1 MDAIFRIEREKQNF
15 LFYKEYENDSSISGF
30 HSHLELYF
38 VDDGEM
44 DITVNSHYRKLKKGE
59 MCVVLSF
66 DSHAYATKDYSKSSV
81 LIIPI
86 YLCGEFTEFVKN
98 KTTLNPFITDKKG
111 VSKIKR

>member
-15 LFYKEYENDSSISGF
+15 LFYKEYENDFSISGF

-59 MCVVLSF
+59 MCVVLSVNVKRKCTKRASENVQF
-66 DSHAYATKDYSKSSV
+66 RRVAYSV
-81 LIIPI
+81 
-86 YLCGEFTEFVKN
+86 T
-98 KTTLNPFITDKKG
+98 FIKG
-111 VSKIKR
+111 VRAALLPLTNIPSYAFLQL